1 MKTRKWVLIGAVPV
15 FLIVAVI
22 ALAAGTA
29 AGGSDSTP
37 PPPESRPSPPPNI
50 PEPRSTQDGLSSEE
64 RNEIKARRGT
74 PSWGSHTA
82 GTVIEIAGRQVQLP
96 TDVYVEGIVDHV
108 LCVEGESCPNTPI
121 YGLRR
126 GDSRVGI
133 GSTPGSSFLGR
144 PTPTWQRSTSF
155 RKRCD
160 EHQTEGH
167 SRGPVH
173 IDANCSVRW
182 CRCRPP

>member
-74 PSWGSHTA
+74 PSWGSHIA

-133 GSTPGSSFLGR
+133 EEHTGQFVPGSSDSDLAAFDFIQEALR
-144 PTPTWQRSTSF
+144 
-155 RKRCD
+155 
-160 EHQTEGH
+160 
-167 SRGPVH
+167 
-173 IDANCSVRW
+173 
-182 CRCRPP
+182 